1 MLVLYFKN
9 EFTFINLF
17 YKFTG
22 YLPDQL
28 ATLYNYLPF
37 PGQLQMH
44 HKWCQRFYYDLLFT
58 NTNLVSRLGR
68 KKLIIFSGI
77 TAATMGL
84 GRSITSSYWV
94 YVVLELIEALFG
106 DTYSATFMLG

>member
-1 MLVLYFKN
+1 M
-9 EFTFINLF
+9 
-17 YKFTG
+17 
-22 YLPDQL
+22 
-28 ATLYNYLPF
+28 
-37 PGQLQMH
+37 
-44 HKWCQRFYYDLLFT
+44 WCQLFIATIIGTIWNFRDNFTCIISGASDFILIYYLLFT